1 MENEQVLMAILEEL
15 KKINEYI
22 DYKKKEELRNI
33 QRYREFPSPSE
44 GFLNIANHNSD
55 NKKGC

>member
-1 MENEQVLMAILEEL
+1 MKEILREILQEL
-15 KKINEYI
+15 KKINEYV

-44 GFLNIANHNSD
+44 GFLNISNHIRD
-55 NKKGC
+55 NKKGF